1 MIEKYESKEGYYK
14 NIELIKNNDEK
25 MMIYYKK
32 SKLKDEVYVKASS
45 LIFINK

>member
-1 MIEKYESKEGYYK
+1 MIEKYASKEGYYK

-32 SKLKDEVYVKASS
+32 SKLKDEVYVKAPS